1 MLAAV
6 EDAIAA
12 DVWAEAKALAA
23 VDPKFAADA
32 KEALLARHHRVG
44 GPLWDAVFRT
54 AAGQVLTLWGLI
66 RATRPDFT
74 REQAAALVQAE
85 PDQCE
90 LAGVLAAPDFI
101 AAVADRVRM
110 NPQRAAAAVAKAQ
123 ERARTTA

>member
-1 MLAAV
+1 VLAAV

-90 LAGVLAAPDFI
+90 LAGVLAA
-101 AAVADRVRM
+101 VADRVRM